1 MQLKKKLKKGPR
13 IDAQDM
19 HWGSNVNNDKETK
32 KTETHA
38 ADPHHGNLCNESH
51 EKKKEETFADKEEV
65 VMMQHGDHHP
75 PVKIHWPSLECACG
89 GRLGGDTPRGAGGG
103 EAAGD
108 HSNAASISS
117 ERERRAPDEE
127 QEEEESACRAGDKGS
142 WILSV
147 SGLIPGFLRL
157 YMLEFNW
164 SLQGEDPQEINRVH
178 VLAAAA
184 FFSTSRFRIPITDSG
199 ENGTSVFDLISRVS
213 DTRNLRIYVAV
224 WDRHAGLA
232 EEETL
237 IGALDVS
244 LNILR
249 VHCSHNNSTWHA
261 SPTFEECK

>member
-1 MQLKKKLKKGPR
+1 MSYTRRRKKRRSG
-13 IDAQDM
+13 DEAA
-19 HWGSNVNNDKETK
+19 WGSPPSSQD
-32 KTETHA
+32 
-38 ADPHHGNLCNESH
+38 
-51 EKKKEETFADKEEV
+51 TFA
-65 VMMQHGDHHP
+65 
-75 PVKIHWPSLECACG
+75 SLECACG
-89 GRLGGDTPRGAGGG
+89 GRLGGVTPRGAGGR

-117 ERERRAPDEE
+117 DSE
-127 QEEEESACRAGDKGS
+127 QRPEEEEEEEEEWRRRACRAGDKGS

-184 FFSTSRFRIPITDSG
+184 FLSTYRFRIPITESG

-213 DTRNLRIYVAV
+213 DTRHLRISAAV

-244 LNILR
+244 LNIIR

-261 SPTFEECK
+261 TPTFSPLPEEQSR